1 MNCATRNARK
11 QYLIS
16 ISLCI
21 HRSTGM
27 RGDLVGMG
35 LSIRGAYAVLAWAR
49 LDKHSLRCQ
58 ETIGGG
64 REKIIGGKGSE
75 EINPEFT

>member
-1 MNCATRNARK
+1 MGR
-11 QYLIS
+11 
-16 ISLCI
+16 
-21 HRSTGM
+21 
-27 RGDLVGMG
+27 G
-35 LSIRGAYAVLAWAR
+35 LSIRGAYAVFARAR

-64 REKIIGGKGSE
+64 REKIIGGKGSG